1 MNLEGIEGKIVK
13 PQEGFQMNFCSSSV
27 DVVWGGGNLGGGKAG
42 LLDSHVVTPFGLRQ
56 LKDIKVG
63 DIISNPDT
71 GGQERVVQLHPIA
84 YFNFYEVKFADGTS
98 FKCSEGHLWKV
109 RRTGKAT
116 KKYSPSGERDDWRVW
131 DTKMMSDY
139 LQKVKGNAQKG
150 LGLSIPYTK
159 PVQFTRPKTPTT
171 PRNIPPY
178 VLGALIGDGCFTN
191 SVIGRHHVEFVTPD
205 EFIANR
211 FVECGYD
218 MSHYWSKEDG
228 SYRNYRLYDKGLVE
242 DLRTLKLAGHCAAEK
257 FIPSFYKYAT
267 IAERKELLRG
277 LIDTDGYV
285 DDRGH
290 ISYTTTSRQLAE
302 DVAFVVRSIGG
313 RASISTKKAGYG
325 DGSGVYHD
333 CRLAYNVYIAT
344 QNNSDIVSLPKKL
357 ERVRKIGYGDGK
369 KYYFENRIVSIE
381 YIGRKKGR
389 CITVDN
395 PSGLYCVDNFI
406 VTHNS
411 YALVLS
417 MAEPLLTDGR
427 FRGLISRKS
436 LQNQK
441 AGGGFVDKFK
451 DIFGEYCSIKESDNP
466 RISFDSGAF
475 CDLTYIDDS
484 DMKKLRER
492 AKGWEYDLIAVDE
505 MTEMSFECFFYIM
518 TRNRGSSKS
527 FTGKMRATLNP
538 KRSHWSRTFL
548 DWYIGHD
555 GFIIPERNGIVRYF
569 YINGDSVN
577 DVVWGRSKE
586 DVYRKCRIDIDRKLQ
601 AFGGEATYKN
611 LIKSFVFYQG
621 KISENKSMLG
631 NNLDYIGSVAASGG
645 RMAQALLEGNFNVDP
660 DEDAQRAIKSD
671 AARRVFLED
680 PATNG
685 EMWITVDLAD
695 YGSDNLV
702 ALVWNGFHVIDKLV
716 LTHTTPRDNALN
728 VKTLAQDHKIAE
740 AHIIFDG
747 TSGRYFN
754 DYIPDAICYIS
765 RRKSFGIYKNQA
777 PTLKDLCYLR
787 LTKMINAGRLTFSEE
802 VAQSIYRHNNLNHSI
817 TIQDEFLDE
826 CAVVNF
832 NRMPNGGRRL
842 DTKKEMNA
850 KLGKGRSMDLLDPC
864 AMRMLPCVDLPYGD
878 EINGDENG
886 DRYDRDDGII
896 DTTRVNVFD
905 ETLWA

>member
-1 MNLEGIEGKIVK
+1 MNLEGIDGKIVK

-27 DVVWGGGNLGGGKAG
+27 DVVWGGGNLGGGKEQP
-42 LLDSHVVTPFGLRQ
+42 LDSHVLTPEGFVEMRY
-56 LKDIKVG
+56 IKVG
-63 DIISNPDT
+63 SRVTTPFDGIANVIAVFPQGIKDVYELVLSDGRKCECGLEHLWTVYTKRPNSFRPLNGIEGSIT
-71 GGQERVVQLHPIA
+71 VPTKYLIENIKKGQEFFIPNAKLVDNYYNSLHIDEIVTRIESI
-84 YFNFYEVKFADGTS
+84 N
-98 FKCSEGHLWKV
+98 KV
-109 RRTGKAT
+109 RKA
-116 KKYSPSGERDDWRVW
+116 
-131 DTKMMSDY
+131 
-139 LQKVKGNAQKG
+139 
-150 LGLSIPYTK
+150 
-159 PVQFTRPKTPTT
+159 
-171 PRNIPPY
+171 
-178 VLGALIGDGCFTN
+178 
-191 SVIGRHHVEFVTPD
+191 
-205 EFIANR
+205 
-211 FVECGYD
+211 ECQ
-218 MSHYWSKEDG
+218 
-228 SYRNYRLYDKGLVE
+228 
-242 DLRTLKLAGHCAAEK
+242 C
-257 FIPSFYKYAT
+257 I
-267 IAERKELLRG
+267 
-277 LIDTDGYV
+277 LIDDERHLYITDDY
-285 DDRGH
+285 
-290 ISYTTTSRQLAE
+290 
-302 DVAFVVRSIGG
+302 
-313 RASISTKKAGYG
+313 
-325 DGSGVYHD
+325 
-333 CRLAYNVYIAT
+333 
-344 QNNSDIVSLPKKL
+344 
-357 ERVRKIGYGDGK
+357 
-369 KYYFENRIVSIE
+369 
-381 YIGRKKGR
+381 
-389 CITVDN
+389 
-395 PSGLYCVDNFI
+395 I

-518 TRNRGSSKS
+518 TRNRGSSKT

-555 GFIIPERNGIVRYF
+555 GFIIPERNGVVRYF

-601 AFGGEATYKN
+601 AFGGEATYNN

-787 LTKMINAGRLTFSEE
+787 LTKMINAGRLTFDEE

-826 CAVVNF
+826 CSVVNF

-896 DTTRVNVFD
+896 DATRVNVFD